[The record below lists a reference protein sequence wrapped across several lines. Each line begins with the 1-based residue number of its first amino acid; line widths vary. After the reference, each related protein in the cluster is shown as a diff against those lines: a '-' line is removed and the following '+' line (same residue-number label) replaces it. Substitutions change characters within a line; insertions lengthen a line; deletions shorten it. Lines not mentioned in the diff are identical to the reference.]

1 MGLDLYLRLQVHL
14 LQKQIAKFHFQSQN
28 CTEMGLV
35 QFSEKPKCFPIQ
47 MDSGEKV
54 ETAQIYHLSY
64 IFEHIGIIWEHK
76 DQSW

>member
-1 MGLDLYLRLQVHL
+1 
-14 LQKQIAKFHFQSQN
+14 
-28 CTEMGLV
+28 MGLV